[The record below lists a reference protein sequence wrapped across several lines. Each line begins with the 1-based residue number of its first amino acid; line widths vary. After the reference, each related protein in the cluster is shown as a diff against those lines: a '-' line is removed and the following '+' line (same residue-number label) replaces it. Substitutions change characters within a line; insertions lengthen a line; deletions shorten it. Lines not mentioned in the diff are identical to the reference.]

1 MAEPNGLYYMRA
13 RYYDPSVGRFIS
25 EDPLGFG
32 GGDVNLSAYVRNNPV
47 NRIDPNGLNPA
58 LLIEAEELLE
68 AEAPFIEEEA
78 VALSERYGPP
88 VVEWLQ
94 GVANQGFNSF
104 KSLKDFL
111 GSPGT
116 NNVWHHVVE
125 QCQITKSGF
134 PSQMINNLKNIISID
149 KAIHVQISGY
159 YNSIQTG
166 FSEGLR
172 VRNWLA
178 GQTFEVQYEFG
189 LNILTKYDVLKQ

>member
-1 MAEPNGLYYMRA
+1 
-13 RYYDPSVGRFIS
+13 VGRFIS

-47 NRIDPNGLNPA
+47 NRIDPTGLNPA

-104 KSLKDFL
+104 KSLKDYL

-125 QCQITKSGF
+125 QCQTQLLQCRKTYFVIT
-134 PSQMINNLKNIISID
+134 
-149 KAIHVQISGY
+149 A
-159 YNSIQTG
+159 T
-166 FSEGLR
+166 
-172 VRNWLA
+172 
-178 GQTFEVQYEFG
+178 
-189 LNILTKYDVLKQ
+189 